1 MVNFLS
7 EFSFYL
13 LLLLILL
20 PRLYIFI
27 DCPNCVDESQYTP
40 NKWTMPLLKLGEKRY
55 YLGIFFKV
63 SRIPWAIG
71 HLQAARKLQL
81 QQRSAICDAT
91 ALTVAM
97 TVQRSLR
104 SVDCTYCIWYF
115 TSKTFKKIKAKETVG
130 EAEKK
135 RETYQAKRSFTKYF
149 FVDYNEIWCNS
160 S

>member
-81 QQRSAICDAT
+81 QLRSAIRDAT

-130 EAEKK
+130 ETEKK
-135 RETYQAKRSFTKYF
+135 KRNIPSKKVFYQVFL
-149 FVDYNEIWCNS
+149 CGLQ
-160 S
+160 

>member
-81 QQRSAICDAT
+81 QLRCDRSDRCDDGS
-91 ALTVAM
+91 TV
-97 TVQRSLR
+97 SPLR
-104 SVDCTYCIWYF
+104 RLHILHMVFYEQNI
-115 TSKTFKKIKAKETVG
+115 
-130 EAEKK
+130 
-135 RETYQAKRSFTKYF
+135 
-149 FVDYNEIWCNS
+149 
-160 S
+160 

>member
-81 QQRSAICDAT
+81 QQRSAICD
-91 ALTVAM
+91 LRCDRSDRCDDGSTV
-97 TVQRSLR
+97 SPLR
-104 SVDCTYCIWYF
+104 RLHILHMVFYEQNI
-115 TSKTFKKIKAKETVG
+115 
-130 EAEKK
+130 
-135 RETYQAKRSFTKYF
+135 
-149 FVDYNEIWCNS
+149 
-160 S
+160 